1 MKKTLEQIFLKMI
14 ELEASDLHWSQGGDI
29 YFRVNGMLYKYAEFT
44 ETVQNRVDFKA
55 LTKMLIGDREFDLF
69 EKSKEFDGA
78 LTVLNQIRIRI
89 NVYYKQRKIA
99 WAVRILPDRFF
110 KLSELGISI
119 DICMQICE
127 LKQGLVL
134 VTGATGSGKTTT
146 LASLLNHIN
155 NHRSEHIFTIED
167 PVEYIHTPSN
177 CLVSQREVGPDTDG
191 FSKALKSILRED
203 PDIVLLGE
211 MRDRESMDAALTL
224 SETGHLTFATLHTSG
239 AVETISRI
247 ISAFES
253 AEQDQVRE
261 RLAGNLKFVISQ
273 QLIPWNNGHGRSL
286 CAEVMVSTKAIK
298 AMIRDG
304 KERQMRSTIETSYA
318 DGMITMNKSLV
329 ELMKQRKI
337 TAREAAL
344 YCNDKEALLKLMG

>member
-1 MKKTLEQIFLKMI
+1 MNNSLDVIFKRMI
-14 ELEASDLHWSQGGDI
+14 HEEASDLHWCEDGNI
-29 YFRVNGMLYKYAEFT
+29 YFRVNGILYKYPEFT
-44 ETVQNRVDFKA
+44 DSIEDRHNFSL
-55 LTKMLIGDREFDLF
+55 LTKSLIGDAEFALF
-69 EKSKEFDGA
+69 VKKKEFDGA
-78 LTVLNQIRIRI
+78 LTVLGNIRIRI

-99 WAVRILPDRFF
+99 WAVRIFPDQFF
-110 KLSELGISI
+110 KLSELGISM

-155 NHRSEHIFTIED
+155 NHRNEHIFTIED
-167 PVEYIHTPSN
+167 PVEYIHKPSN
-177 CLVSQREVGPDTDG
+177 CLVSQREVGLDTDG
-191 FSKALKSILRED
+191 FSEALKSILRED

-224 SETGHLTFATLHTSG
+224 AETGHLTFATLHTSG

-247 ISAFES
+247 ISAFDS
-253 AEQDQVRE
+253 AEKEQVRE

-273 QLIPWNNGHGRSL
+273 QLIPWNNGNGRSL
-286 CAEVMVSTKAIK
+286 CAEIMVSTKAIK

-304 KERQMRSTIETSYA
+304 KERQMLSTIETSYV

-344 YCNDKEALLKLMG
+344 FSSDKDALIKLLG